1 MMSDSNPIPAAGALD
16 QADTRPGAS
25 EYTIASASVPLK
37 AAVALPAEGEG
48 PNARGK
54 VAVFVAHGM
63 GQQIPLQT
71 LDEIAQGLRKQDPKW
86 HEETPAGCISGSRLP
101 KAKVAA
107 IKVPGEGGQPEQWL
121 QRVELLL
128 GPEPQREV
136 HVYES
141 YWAPLTEGK
150 VTLRNVMSF
159 LMGAGL
165 NGVRNGSQQFCRW
178 LFGTY
183 RTFDSPIRI
192 VLYLLT
198 TLAVVASLV
207 VLNNTILLVA
217 AARAPFGTHPDWLSN
232 NLFGDL
238 STTLDGVLL
247 SLLPLGIAL
256 SFSAKA
262 AKARALQAF
271 ASLRQAVPSQSTTE
285 KPTAFWDKVSLPAAV
300 LALFGI
306 VLGACALPPLLYIHI
321 RSGGKADE
329 VWHGVLGVSG
339 FRVLGIAWLLLLV
352 VAGVLLLY
360 FLLRAGFKLGRGALH
375 KLFVSHQPQ
384 TRSSHPL
391 DKACAA
397 LFLVLLA
404 LVLGQTIYLL
414 TFLSWSGFSFSTEVQ
429 TFWHQGYLPP
439 TVRGLA
445 WPLLVAVSA
454 FVRKFLIQY
463 LGDVAVYVTPYKLD
477 GFYQLRED
485 IRQCAYKVARA
496 VYSQDYEEVFVV
508 GHSLGSGVV
517 YDTLNLLVNED
528 IAAIKAGKASLHV
541 AARTPLL
548 LTFGCPLDKFAFLFG
563 TQKQRTTEARE
574 ALAATKQPLIQSYE
588 FRPTQWINLWS
599 RWDVISGNL
608 DFYDIPSSVYD
619 ASVHD
624 DSKLDKNSK
633 HVQNVTD
640 PNATTL
646 FAAHTQYWDNPMLY
660 GTLYDA
666 IVKKTSGKHASD
678 PPDRQAETKIA
689 GPAFVAALGVIA
701 LFLRWIWPR
710 RGGAPARSSV
720 AAGHLGE
727 QPDAEAE
734 DEEHTGNR

>member
-1 MMSDSNPIPAAGALD
+1 MSANPIPAAGDLD
-16 QADTRPGAS
+16 KAGTPPGAS
-25 EYTIASASVPLK
+25 EYTLAPASVPLQ
-37 AAVALPAEGEG
+37 ATEALPAEAVA
-48 PNARGK
+48 PKARGK

-86 HEETPAGCISGSRLP
+86 HEEPPSGCVSGSRLP
-101 KAKVAA
+101 KAEVAA
-107 IKVPGEGGQPEQWL
+107 IKVPGEGGKADQWL

-128 GPEPQREV
+128 GPDPQQEV
-136 HVYES
+136 HVYEA

-150 VTLRNVMSF
+150 VTLRNVMGF

-217 AARAPFGTHPDWLSN
+217 AARAPFGTHPGWLSD

-238 STTLDGVLL
+238 STTLNGVLS

-256 SFSAKA
+256 GFSAKA
-262 AKARALQAF
+262 AKVRALRDFSSQ
-271 ASLRQAVPSQSTTE
+271 RQAVPSQSAVKE
-285 KPTAFWDKVSLPAAV
+285 SMAFWDKVSLPAAV

-306 VLGACALPPLLYIHI
+306 VLGACALLPLFYIHI
-321 RSGGKADE
+321 QSGGKADE

-339 FRVLGIAWLLLLV
+339 FRALGIAWVLV
-352 VAGVLLLY
+352 LAVAGVLLLY
-360 FLLRAGFKLGRGALH
+360 FLLRAGLKLGRGALH
-375 KLFVSHQPQ
+375 KLFISDQPQ
-384 TRSSHPL
+384 TKSSHPL

-397 LFLVLLA
+397 VFLLLLVL
-404 LVLGQTIYLL
+404 VVGQTIYLMA
-414 TFLSWSGFSFSTEVQ
+414 FPSWSDFSLSTKLQHFWQ
-429 TFWHQGYLPP
+429 TGYLPR

-496 VYSQDYEEVFVV
+496 VYSQDYDEVFVV

-528 IAAIKAGKASLHV
+528 IAAVKAGKDSLHV

-574 ALAATKQPLIQSYE
+574 ALAATKQPLIQGYE
-588 FRPTQWINLWS
+588 FRPSQWINIWS

-608 DFYDIPSSVYD
+608 DFYDIPRSVYD
-619 ASVHD
+619 ATVYD
-624 DSKLDKNSK
+624 DSELEKNSK

-666 IVKKTSGKHASD
+666 IVKISPGKQEGDS
-678 PPDRQAETKIA
+678 REQQAETKSGGAI
-689 GPAFVAALGVIA
+689 FVAVLGAIV
-701 LFLRWIWPR
+701 LFLRWIGR
-710 RGGAPARSSV
+710 RR
-720 AAGHLGE
+720 
-727 QPDAEAE
+727 
-734 DEEHTGNR
+734 R